1 MAINNSTQDV
11 FTYQQ
16 IKQAFKNMLEREKSN
31 IDEERLPIH
40 LEFIGDMFADMAF
53 KQCESVSKC
62 SLSGD
67 KVVLIERYLQ

>member
-1 MAINNSTQDV
+1 MAVNYSTQDV

-16 IKQAFKNMLEREKSN
+16 ILYAFKQMLEREKSN
-31 IDEERLPIH
+31 IIEERLPNH

-53 KQCESVSKC
+53 KQCENVSKN

-67 KVVLIERYLQ
+67 EIALIERYLQ